1 MSFCGKTSGSVAK
14 CQLLSKL
21 SCSTRTFAHDIFLS
35 YSHVGGWRN
44 QHLQPS
50 KLKFWLCCHLTT
62 DSFSL
67 GRLLFKSNRQLQ
79 NFRHHGH
86 QNGCNLEVWLTM
98 QLEKLSETS
107 RFTYDINRQ
116 VKCNFQVPQS
126 LSHDSEAFWPFI
138 YKLFGLVFF
147 VLKSLLGIARQQSH
161 EKFTTLSVKP
171 RSHVRILMYQKVGF

>member
-1 MSFCGKTSGSVAK
+1 MSFCGKTSGSVEK
-14 CQLLSKL
+14 CQLFSKL
-21 SCSTRTFAHDIFLS
+21 SCSTGTFAHDIFLS
-35 YSHVGGWRN
+35 YSNVGGWRN
-44 QHLQPS
+44 KHLQPS
-50 KLKFWLCCHLTT
+50 KLKFWLRRHLTT

-86 QNGCNLEVWLTM
+86 QNGYNLEVWLTM
-98 QLEKLSETS
+98 QLEKLSE
-107 RFTYDINRQ
+107 
-116 VKCNFQVPQS
+116 KCNFQVPQS

-147 VLKSLLGIARQQSH
+147 ALKSLLGIARRQSH

-171 RSHVRILMYQKVGF
+171 RSHVRILMYQKVDF

>member
-1 MSFCGKTSGSVAK
+1 MSFCAKTSGSVAK
-14 CQLLSKL
+14 CQLFSKL
-21 SCSTRTFAHDIFLS
+21 SCSTGTFAHYIFLS
-35 YSHVGGWRN
+35 YSNVGGWRN

-50 KLKFWLCCHLTT
+50 KLKFWLRRDLTT

-86 QNGCNLEVWLTM
+86 QNGCSF
-98 QLEKLSETS
+98 KTS

-126 LSHDSEAFWPFI
+126 LSHDSEAFWPFM

-147 VLKSLLGIARQQSH
+147 ALKSLLGIARQQSH

-171 RSHVRILMYQKVGF
+171 RSHVRI

>member
-1 MSFCGKTSGSVAK
+1 MSFCGKTSGSIAK
-14 CQLLSKL
+14 CQLFSKL
-21 SCSTRTFAHDIFLS
+21 SCSTGTFAHDIFLS
-35 YSHVGGWRN
+35 YSNVGGWRN
-44 QHLQPS
+44 KHLQPS
-50 KLKFWLCCHLTT
+50 KLQFWLCRHLTS

-86 QNGCNLEVWLTM
+86 QNGCSF
-98 QLEKLSETS
+98 KTS

-126 LSHDSEAFWPFI
+126 LSHDSETFWPFI

-171 RSHVRILMYQKVGF
+171 RSHVRI